1 MILSSTSI
9 NGVPAFH
16 DDRIFMRSKFLTVAH
31 ISELP
36 EGGQLRVELE
46 DKEILLCHHDGEI
59 YALDYYCSHDRL
71 SLEGGT
77 FEGDT
82 IVCPYHG
89 AEFCLKNGEVR
100 AGPAWEAIDT
110 YPVKID
116 AELILIAESD
126 Q

>member
-1 MILSSTSI
+1 MTGQLIGGAAYALT
-9 NGVPAFH
+9 
-16 DDRIFMRSKFLTVAH
+16 DTLFLT
-31 ISELP
+31 
-36 EGGQLRVELE
+36 
-46 DKEILLCHHDGEI
+46 
-59 YALDYYCSHDRL
+59 LDYRYFLIDQL
-71 SLEGGT
+71 DLEGGT

-116 AELILIAESD
+116 A
-126 Q
+126 